1 MGITFKPPTT
11 SELMEIDPWA
21 SKGVENY
28 KEICEKFGL
37 DIIDHTKL
45 PNPTHLHR
53 RGIIFAHRDLDNI
66 LEAKKAGRP
75 FGVLSGL
82 MPSGQIH
89 LGHKM
94 VIDQAKW
101 FQDLGGDVTITVA
114 DLEAHAT
121 RGLSLEKCR
130 EYAIEEYISNYAG
143 MGLDPDK
150 TSIYFQSERPI
161 VQKLGFTLGKKTNLS
176 EMEAIYG
183 FSGETN
189 LAHVQSPL
197 VQAGDIVHP
206 QLDEY
211 GGLRPIV
218 VPVGIDQD
226 PHIRLTRGMVS
237 KTNWFNVNQN
247 KSGNITIG
255 LSIQNNNQNAMG
267 LREDGSVD
275 KSQRQ
280 KVIDKAVA
288 TIGKAGFN
296 KTNAN
301 AKHGTIEIKDA
312 AHDDYHEI
320 KYNLLTLER
329 QMGGM
334 GLMQPASTYHQ
345 FAIGMT
351 GGKMSSSQPE
361 TTMFLNDSM
370 KSIEKKIKASFS
382 GGQTTVE
389 EHRKKGGN
397 PDIDVAYQYLRYFFE
412 EDDKELDDIREE
424 YVSGKLLTG
433 EIKSICIEKAISWMK
448 NHHELKDQNQHLIKE
463 FLN

>member
-1 MGITFKPPTT
+1 
-11 SELMEIDPWA
+11 MEIDPWA
-21 SKGVENY
+21 SKGIKNY
-28 KEICEKFGL
+28 DEICEKFGL
-37 DIIDHTKL
+37 EKIDSSKL

-53 RGIIFAHRDLDNI
+53 RGIIFAHRDLDSVLN
-66 LEAKKAGRP
+66 ARKSGKS

-82 MPSGQIH
+82 MPSGQMH

-101 FQDLGGDVTITVA
+101 FQDLGGDVTIAVA

-130 EYAIEEYISNYAG
+130 KYAVEEYISNYAG
-143 MGLDPDK
+143 MGLNPEK
-150 TSIYFQSERPI
+150 TSIYFQSERSI
-161 VQKLGFTLGKKTNLS
+161 VQKMGFTLGTKTNLS

-183 FSGETN
+183 FSGNTN

-237 KTNWFNVNQN
+237 KTNWFNVNNN
-247 KSGNITIG
+247 KSGNLTIG
-255 LSIQNNNQNAMG
+255 LSIQDNNQEIMG
-267 LREDGSVD
+267 IRSDGG
-275 KSQRQ
+275 
-280 KVIDKAVA
+280 IDKNQRKIIIDRAISA
-288 TIGKAGFN
+288 INKAGYKEIN
-296 KTNAN
+296 SNP
-301 AKHGTIEIKDA
+301 KHGTIDVKDA
-312 AHDDYHEI
+312 NTENRAEI
-320 KYNLLTLER
+320 QYELLTLER
-329 QMGGM
+329 QLGGM
-334 GLMQPASTYHQ
+334 GLMQPSSTYHQ
-345 FAIGMT
+345 FAVGMT

-361 TTMFLNDSM
+361 TTIFLNDSM

-382 GGQTTVE
+382 GGQSTIE
-389 EHRKKGGN
+389 EHRSKGGN
-397 PDIDVAYQYLRYFFE
+397 PEIDVAYQYLRYFFE
-412 EDDKELDDIREE
+412 EDDNELNKIREE
-424 YVSGKLLTG
+424 YISGELLTG
-433 EIKSICIEKAISWMK
+433 EIKAICVDKATTWMK
-448 NHHELKDQNQHLIKE
+448 THHELKDQNQHLVKG

>member
-1 MGITFKPPTT
+1 
-11 SELMEIDPWA
+11 MEIDPWA
-21 SKGVENY
+21 SKGIQNY
-28 KEICEKFGL
+28 REICKKFGL
-37 DIIDHTKL
+37 DAIEHTKL

-53 RGIIFAHRDLDNI
+53 RGIIFAHRDLDNV
-66 LEAKKAGRP
+66 LQARKKGRS

-130 EYAIEEYISNYAG
+130 QYATEEYISNYAG
-143 MGLDPDK
+143 MGLNPDK

-189 LAHVQSPL
+189 LAHIQSPL

-247 KSGNITIG
+247 KSGSITIG
-255 LSIQNNNQNAMG
+255 LSIQDNNQEMMG
-267 LREDGSVD
+267 LKRDGGID
-275 KSQRQ
+275 KNQRQ
-280 KVIDKAVA
+280 KIINKAIA
-288 TIGKAGFN
+288 AIGKAGFSQ
-296 KTNAN
+296 TNAN

-312 AHDDYHEI
+312 SYEVHNEI
-320 KYNLLTLER
+320 KYHLLNLER

-345 FAIGMT
+345 FAVGMT

-370 KSIEKKIKASFS
+370 KDIEKKIKSSFS
-382 GGQTTVE
+382 GGQATVE
-389 EHRKKGGN
+389 EHRSKGGN
-397 PDIDVAYQYLRYFFE
+397 PDVDVAYQYLRYFFE
-412 EDDKELDDIREE
+412 EDDNELEKIRDQ
-424 YVSGKLLTG
+424 YVSGDLLTG
-433 EIKSICIEKAISWMK
+433 EIKSICVEKAITWMK
-448 NHHELKDQNQHLIKE
+448 NHHELKDQNQHLVKE
-463 FLN
+463 FLK

>member
-1 MGITFKPPTT
+1 
-11 SELMEIDPWA
+11 MEIDPWA
-21 SKGVENY
+21 SKGIKNY
-28 KEICEKFGL
+28 DEICEKFGL
-37 DIIDHTKL
+37 EKIDSSKL

-53 RGIIFAHRDLDNI
+53 RGIIFAHRDLDSVLN
-66 LEAKKAGRP
+66 ARKSGKS

-82 MPSGQIH
+82 MPSGQMH

-101 FQDLGGDVTITVA
+101 FQDLGGDVTIAVA

-130 EYAIEEYISNYAG
+130 KYAVEEYISNYAG
-143 MGLDPDK
+143 MGLNPEK
-150 TSIYFQSERPI
+150 TSIYFQSERSI
-161 VQKLGFTLGKKTNLS
+161 VQKMGFTLGTKTNLS

-183 FSGETN
+183 FSGNTS

-237 KTNWFNVNQN
+237 KTNWFNVNNN
-247 KSGNITIG
+247 KSGNLTIG
-255 LSIQNNNQNAMG
+255 LSIQDNNQEIMG
-267 LREDGSVD
+267 IRSGGG
-275 KSQRQ
+275 
-280 KVIDKAVA
+280 IDKNQRKMIIDRAISA
-288 TIGKAGFN
+288 INKAGYKEIN
-296 KTNAN
+296 SNL
-301 AKHGTIEIKDA
+301 KHGTIDVKDA
-312 AHDDYHEI
+312 NTENRAEI
-320 KYNLLTLER
+320 QYELLTLER
-329 QMGGM
+329 QLGGM
-334 GLMQPASTYHQ
+334 GLMQPSSTYHQ
-345 FAIGMT
+345 FAVGMT

-361 TTMFLNDSM
+361 TTIFLNDSM

-382 GGQTTVE
+382 GGQSTIE
-389 EHRKKGGN
+389 EHRSKGGN
-397 PDIDVAYQYLRYFFE
+397 PEIDVAYQYLRYFFE
-412 EDDKELDDIREE
+412 EDDNELNKIREE
-424 YVSGKLLTG
+424 YISGELLTG
-433 EIKSICIEKAISWMK
+433 EIKAICVDKATTWMK
-448 NHHELKDQNQHLIKE
+448 THHELKDQNQHLVKD

>member
-1 MGITFKPPTT
+1 
-11 SELMEIDPWA
+11 MEIDPWA
-21 SKGVENY
+21 SKGIKNY
-28 KEICEKFGL
+28 DEICEKFGL
-37 DIIDHTKL
+37 EKIDSTKL

-53 RGIIFAHRDLDNI
+53 RGIIFAHRDLDSI
-66 LEAKKAGRP
+66 LNAKKTGKP

-82 MPSGQIH
+82 MPSGQMH

-101 FQDLGGDVTITVA
+101 FQDLGGDVTIAVA

-130 EYAIEEYISNYAG
+130 KYAIEEYISNYAG
-143 MGLDPDK
+143 MGLNPEK

-161 VQKLGFTLGKKTNLS
+161 VQKMGFTLGTKTNLS

-183 FSGETN
+183 FTGKTS

-247 KSGNITIG
+247 KTGNLTIG
-255 LSIQNNNQNAMG
+255 LSIQDNNQEIMG
-267 LREDGSVD
+267 MREDGGIDKNQRKMIVD
-275 KSQRQ
+275 KAISA
-280 KVIDKAVA
+280 IN
-288 TIGKAGFN
+288 KAGYN
-296 KTNAN
+296 ELNSN
-301 AKHGTIEIKDA
+301 PKHGTIDIKDA
-312 AHDDYHEI
+312 TSENQNEI
-320 KYNLLTLER
+320 QHQLLSLER
-329 QMGGM
+329 QLGGM
-334 GLMQPASTYHQ
+334 GLMQPSSTYHQ
-345 FAIGMT
+345 FAVGMT

-361 TTMFLNDSM
+361 TTIFLNDSM
-370 KSIEKKIKASFS
+370 KSIEKKIKSSFS
-382 GGQTTVE
+382 GGQATVE
-389 EHRKKGGN
+389 EHRAKGGD
-397 PDIDVAYQYLRYFFE
+397 PDVDVAYQYLRYFFE
-412 EDDKELDDIREE
+412 ENDKELGNIREE
-424 YVSGKLLTG
+424 YMSGKLLTG
-433 EIKSICIEKAISWMK
+433 EIKSICVEKATSWMK
-448 NHHELKDQNQHLIKE
+448 KHHELKDQNQHLIKD
-463 FLN
+463 FLD

>member
-1 MGITFKPPTT
+1 
-11 SELMEIDPWA
+11 MEIDPWA
-21 SKGVENY
+21 SKGIKNY
-28 KEICEKFGL
+28 DEICEKFGL
-37 DIIDHTKL
+37 EKIDSSKL

-53 RGIIFAHRDLDNI
+53 RGIIFAHRDLDSVLN
-66 LEAKKAGRP
+66 ARKSGKS

-82 MPSGQIH
+82 MPSGQMH

-101 FQDLGGDVTITVA
+101 FQDLGGDVTIAVA

-130 EYAIEEYISNYAG
+130 KYAVEEYISNYAG
-143 MGLDPDK
+143 MGLNPEK
-150 TSIYFQSERPI
+150 TSIYFQSERSI
-161 VQKLGFTLGKKTNLS
+161 VQKMGFTLGTKTNLS

-183 FSGETN
+183 FSGNTS

-237 KTNWFNVNQN
+237 KTNWFNVNNN
-247 KSGNITIG
+247 KSGNLTIG
-255 LSIQNNNQNAMG
+255 LSIQDNNQEIMG
-267 LREDGSVD
+267 IRSDGG
-275 KSQRQ
+275 
-280 KVIDKAVA
+280 IDKNQRKMIIDRAISA
-288 TIGKAGFN
+288 INKAGYKEIN
-296 KTNAN
+296 SNP
-301 AKHGTIEIKDA
+301 KHGTIDVKDA
-312 AHDDYHEI
+312 NTKNRAEIQHE
-320 KYNLLTLER
+320 LLTLER
-329 QMGGM
+329 QLGGM
-334 GLMQPASTYHQ
+334 GLMQPSSTYHQ
-345 FAIGMT
+345 FAVGMT

-361 TTMFLNDSM
+361 TTIFLNDSM

-382 GGQTTVE
+382 GGQSTIE
-389 EHRKKGGN
+389 EHRSKGGN
-397 PDIDVAYQYLRYFFE
+397 PEIDVAYQYLRYFFE
-412 EDDKELDDIREE
+412 EDDNELNKIREE
-424 YVSGKLLTG
+424 YISGELLTG
-433 EIKSICIEKAISWMK
+433 EIKAICVDKATTWMK
-448 NHHELKDQNQHLIKE
+448 THHELKDQNQHLVKD

>member
-1 MGITFKPPTT
+1 
-11 SELMEIDPWA
+11 MEIDPWA
-21 SKGVENY
+21 SKGIKNY
-28 KEICEKFGL
+28 DEICEKFGL
-37 DIIDHTKL
+37 EKIDSSKL

-53 RGIIFAHRDLDNI
+53 RGIIFAHRDLDSI
-66 LEAKKAGRP
+66 LNARKSGKS

-82 MPSGQIH
+82 MPSGQMH

-101 FQDLGGDVTITVA
+101 FQDLGGDVTIAVA

-130 EYAIEEYISNYAG
+130 KYAVEEYISNYAG
-143 MGLDPDK
+143 MGLNPEK
-150 TSIYFQSERPI
+150 TSIYFQSERSI
-161 VQKLGFTLGKKTNLS
+161 VQKMGFTLGTKTNLS

-183 FSGETN
+183 FSGNTS

-237 KTNWFNVNQN
+237 KTNWFNVNNN
-247 KSGNITIG
+247 KSGNLTIG
-255 LSIQNNNQNAMG
+255 LSIQDNNQEIMG
-267 LREDGSVD
+267 IRSDGG
-275 KSQRQ
+275 
-280 KVIDKAVA
+280 IDKNQRKMIIDRAISA
-288 TIGKAGFN
+288 INKAGYKEIN
-296 KTNAN
+296 SNP
-301 AKHGTIEIKDA
+301 KHGTIDVKDA
-312 AHDDYHEI
+312 NTENRAEI
-320 KYNLLTLER
+320 QYELLTLER
-329 QMGGM
+329 QLGGM
-334 GLMQPASTYHQ
+334 GLMQPSSTYHQ
-345 FAIGMT
+345 FAVGMT

-361 TTMFLNDSM
+361 TTIFLNDSM

-382 GGQTTVE
+382 GGQATIE
-389 EHRKKGGN
+389 EHRSKGGN
-397 PDIDVAYQYLRYFFE
+397 PEIDVAYQYLRYFFE
-412 EDDKELDDIREE
+412 EDDNELNKIREE
-424 YVSGKLLTG
+424 YISGELLTG
-433 EIKSICIEKAISWMK
+433 EIKAICVDKATTWMK
-448 NHHELKDQNQHLIKE
+448 THHELKDQNQHLVKD

>member
-1 MGITFKPPTT
+1 
-11 SELMEIDPWA
+11 MEIDPWA
-21 SKGVENY
+21 SKGIKNY
-28 KEICEKFGL
+28 DEICEKFGL
-37 DIIDHTKL
+37 EKIDSTKL

-53 RGIIFAHRDLDNI
+53 RGIIFAHRDLDSI
-66 LEAKKAGRP
+66 LNAKKAGKP

-82 MPSGQIH
+82 MPSGQMH

-101 FQDLGGDVTITVA
+101 FQDLGGDVTIAVA

-130 EYAIEEYISNYAG
+130 KYAIEEYISNYAG
-143 MGLDPDK
+143 MGLNPEK

-161 VQKLGFTLGKKTNLS
+161 VQKMGFTLGTKTNLS

-183 FSGETN
+183 FSGKTS

-206 QLDEY
+206 QLEEY

-247 KSGNITIG
+247 KSGNLTIG
-255 LSIQNNNQNAMG
+255 LSIQDNNQEIMG
-267 LREDGSVD
+267 MRDDGGVD
-275 KSQRQ
+275 KNQR
-280 KVIDKAVA
+280 KMIVDKAISA
-288 TIGKAGFN
+288 INKAGYN
-296 KTNAN
+296 EINSN
-301 AKHGTIEIKDA
+301 PKHGTIDIKDA
-312 AHDDYHEI
+312 TPENQNEI
-320 KYNLLTLER
+320 QYQLLSLER
-329 QMGGM
+329 QLGGM
-334 GLMQPASTYHQ
+334 GLMQPSSTYHQ
-345 FAIGMT
+345 FAVGMT

-361 TTMFLNDSM
+361 TTIFLNDSM
-370 KSIEKKIKASFS
+370 KNIEKKIKSSFS
-382 GGQTTVE
+382 GGQATVE
-389 EHRKKGGN
+389 EHRAKGGN
-397 PDIDVAYQYLRYFFE
+397 PDVDVAYQYLRYFFE
-412 EDDKELDDIREE
+412 EDDKELGNIKDE
-424 YVSGKLLTG
+424 YMSGKLLTG
-433 EIKSICIEKAISWMK
+433 EIKSICVEKATSWMK
-448 NHHELKDQNQHLIKE
+448 KHHELKDQNQHLIKD

>member
-1 MGITFKPPTT
+1 
-11 SELMEIDPWA
+11 MEIDPWA
-21 SKGVENY
+21 SKGIKNY
-28 KEICEKFGL
+28 DEICEKFGL
-37 DIIDHTKL
+37 EKIDSSKL

-53 RGIIFAHRDLDNI
+53 RGIIFAHRDLDSVLN
-66 LEAKKAGRP
+66 ARKSGKS

-82 MPSGQIH
+82 MPSGQMH

-101 FQDLGGDVTITVA
+101 FQDLGGDVTIAVA

-130 EYAIEEYISNYAG
+130 KYAVEEYISNYAG
-143 MGLDPDK
+143 MGLNPEK
-150 TSIYFQSERPI
+150 TSIYFQSERSI
-161 VQKLGFTLGKKTNLS
+161 VQKMGFTLGTKTNLS

-183 FSGETN
+183 FSGNTS

-237 KTNWFNVNQN
+237 KTNWFNVNNN
-247 KSGNITIG
+247 KSGSLTIG
-255 LSIQNNNQNAMG
+255 LSIQDNNQEIMG
-267 LREDGSVD
+267 IRSDGG
-275 KSQRQ
+275 
-280 KVIDKAVA
+280 IDKNQRKMIIDRAISA
-288 TIGKAGFN
+288 INKAGYKEIN
-296 KTNAN
+296 SNP
-301 AKHGTIEIKDA
+301 KHGTIDVKDA
-312 AHDDYHEI
+312 NTENRAEI
-320 KYNLLTLER
+320 QYELLTLER
-329 QMGGM
+329 QLGGM
-334 GLMQPASTYHQ
+334 GLMQPSSTYHQ
-345 FAIGMT
+345 FAVGMT

-361 TTMFLNDSM
+361 TTIFLNDSM

-382 GGQTTVE
+382 GGQSTIE
-389 EHRKKGGN
+389 EHRSKGGN
-397 PDIDVAYQYLRYFFE
+397 PEIDVAYQYLRYFFE
-412 EDDKELDDIREE
+412 EDDNELNKIREE
-424 YVSGKLLTG
+424 YISGELLTG
-433 EIKSICIEKAISWMK
+433 EIKAICVDKATTWMK
-448 NHHELKDQNQHLIKE
+448 THHELKDQNQHLVKD

>member
-1 MGITFKPPTT
+1 
-11 SELMEIDPWA
+11 MEIDPWA
-21 SKGVENY
+21 SKGIKNY
-28 KEICEKFGL
+28 DEICEKFGL
-37 DIIDHTKL
+37 EKIDSSKL

-53 RGIIFAHRDLDNI
+53 RGIIFAHRDLDSVLN
-66 LEAKKAGRP
+66 ARKSGKS

-82 MPSGQIH
+82 MPSGQMH

-101 FQDLGGDVTITVA
+101 FQDLGGDVTIAVA

-130 EYAIEEYISNYAG
+130 KYAVEEYISNYAG
-143 MGLDPDK
+143 MGLNPEK
-150 TSIYFQSERPI
+150 TSIYFQSERSI
-161 VQKLGFTLGKKTNLS
+161 VQKMGFTLGTKTNLS

-183 FSGETN
+183 FSGNTS

-237 KTNWFNVNQN
+237 KTNWFNVNNN
-247 KSGNITIG
+247 KSGNLTIG
-255 LSIQNNNQNAMG
+255 LSIQDNNQEIMG
-267 LREDGSVD
+267 IRSDGG
-275 KSQRQ
+275 
-280 KVIDKAVA
+280 IDKKQRKMIIDRAISA
-288 TIGKAGFN
+288 INKAGYKEIN
-296 KTNAN
+296 SNP
-301 AKHGTIEIKDA
+301 KHGTIDVKDA
-312 AHDDYHEI
+312 NTENRAEI
-320 KYNLLTLER
+320 QYELLTLER
-329 QMGGM
+329 QLGGM
-334 GLMQPASTYHQ
+334 GLMQPSSTYHQ
-345 FAIGMT
+345 FAVGMT

-361 TTMFLNDSM
+361 TTIFLNDSM

-382 GGQTTVE
+382 GGQATIE
-389 EHRKKGGN
+389 EHRSKGGN
-397 PDIDVAYQYLRYFFE
+397 PEIDVAYQYLRYFFE
-412 EDDKELDDIREE
+412 EDDNELNKIREE
-424 YVSGKLLTG
+424 YISGELLTG
-433 EIKSICIEKAISWMK
+433 EIKAICVDKATTWMK
-448 NHHELKDQNQHLIKE
+448 THHELKDQNQHLVKD

>member
-1 MGITFKPPTT
+1 MK
-11 SELMEIDPWA
+11 IDPWA

-28 KEICEKFGL
+28 KEICDKFGL
-37 DIIDHTKL
+37 DMIDSKKL

-53 RGIIFAHRDLDNI
+53 RGIIFAHRDLDNV
-66 LEAKKAGRP
+66 LEAKKTGRP

-143 MGLDPDK
+143 MGLDPEK

-183 FSGETN
+183 FSGDTN

-206 QLDEY
+206 QLEEY

-237 KTNWFNVNQN
+237 KTNWFNVKQN

-255 LSIQNNNQNAMG
+255 LSIQDNNQESMG
-267 LREDGSVD
+267 LRSDGGID
-275 KSQRQ
+275 RSQRQ
-280 KVIDKAVA
+280 KVVDKVISA
-288 TIGKAGFN
+288 IGKAGFK

-301 AKHGTIEIKDA
+301 PKHGTIEIKDA
-312 AHDDYHEI
+312 TKDNYNEI
-320 KYNLLTLER
+320 KYHLLALER

-370 KSIEKKIKASFS
+370 KDIEKKIKSSFS
-382 GGQTTVE
+382 GGQATVE
-389 EHRKKGGN
+389 EHRAKGGN
-397 PDIDVAYQYLRYFFE
+397 PDVDVAFQYLRYFFE
-412 EDDKELDDIREE
+412 EDDNELERIRNE
-424 YVSGKLLTG
+424 YVSGDLLTG
-433 EIKSICIEKAISWMK
+433 EIKAICVEKASMWMER
-448 NHHELKDQNQHLIKE
+448 HHELKDQNQHLVKE
-463 FLN
+463 FLK

>member
-1 MGITFKPPTT
+1 
-11 SELMEIDPWA
+11 MEIDPWA
-21 SKGVENY
+21 SKGIKNY
-28 KEICEKFGL
+28 DEICEKFGL
-37 DIIDHTKL
+37 EKIDSSKL

-53 RGIIFAHRDLDNI
+53 RGIIFAHRDLDSVLN
-66 LEAKKAGRP
+66 ARKSGKS

-82 MPSGQIH
+82 MPSGQMH

-101 FQDLGGDVTITVA
+101 FQDLGGDVTIAVA

-130 EYAIEEYISNYAG
+130 KYAVEEYISNYAG
-143 MGLDPDK
+143 MGLNPEK
-150 TSIYFQSERPI
+150 TSIYFQSKRSI
-161 VQKLGFTLGKKTNLS
+161 VQKMGFTLGTKTNLS

-183 FSGETN
+183 FSGNTS

-237 KTNWFNVNQN
+237 KTNWFNVNNN
-247 KSGNITIG
+247 KSGNLTIG
-255 LSIQNNNQNAMG
+255 LSIQDNNQEIMG
-267 LREDGSVD
+267 IRNDGG
-275 KSQRQ
+275 
-280 KVIDKAVA
+280 IDKNQRKMIIDRAISA
-288 TIGKAGFN
+288 INKAGYKEIN
-296 KTNAN
+296 SNP
-301 AKHGTIEIKDA
+301 KHGTIDVKDA
-312 AHDDYHEI
+312 NTENRAEI
-320 KYNLLTLER
+320 QYELLTLER
-329 QMGGM
+329 QLGGM
-334 GLMQPASTYHQ
+334 GLMQPSSTYHQ
-345 FAIGMT
+345 FAVGMT

-361 TTMFLNDSM
+361 TTIFLNDSM

-382 GGQTTVE
+382 GGQSTIE
-389 EHRKKGGN
+389 EHRSKGGN
-397 PDIDVAYQYLRYFFE
+397 PEIDVAYQYLRYFFE
-412 EDDKELDDIREE
+412 EDDNELNKIREE
-424 YVSGKLLTG
+424 YISGELLTG
-433 EIKSICIEKAISWMK
+433 EIKAICIDKATTWMK
-448 NHHELKDQNQHLIKE
+448 THHELKDQNQHLVKD